1 MKKIHLSADPAN
13 TNEDIGFWWNSGCN
27 SVAAVSIDPTGIRFD
42 GQDFTVIVDNPGR
55 KNESVRVLLNN
66 VLTDSNIVL
75 YSSVKAK
82 AS

>member
-13 TNEDIGFWWNSGCN
+13 TDEDAGFWWNSGSN
-27 SVAAVSIDPTGIRFD
+27 SVAAVSIDSTGIRFD

-66 VLTDSNIVL
+66 VLTSSNIVL
-75 YSSVKAK
+75 YSSVKDK
-82 AS
+82 AG